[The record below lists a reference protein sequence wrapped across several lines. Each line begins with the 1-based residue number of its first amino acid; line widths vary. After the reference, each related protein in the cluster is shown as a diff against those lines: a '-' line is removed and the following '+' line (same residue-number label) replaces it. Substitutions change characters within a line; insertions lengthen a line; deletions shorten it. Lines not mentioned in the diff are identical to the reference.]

1 MNLDRALPGIIHP
14 VVLLS
19 AFAVLWFLCLFCI
32 FPIGLGAV
40 DPKTGAPLTPR
51 LGMKMLCATVMATL
65 LWLAFYLAIRFGW
78 LDL

>member
-1 MNLDRALPGIIHP
+1 MDGIVSGIIHP

-40 DPKTGAPLTPR
+40 DAETGAPLKPR
-51 LGMKMLCATVMATL
+51 LGMKMLCATGLATV
-65 LWLAFYLAIRFGW
+65 LWLGFYAAIHFGW
-78 LDL
+78 VDL

>member
-1 MNLDRALPGIIHP
+1 MDKALPGIIHP

-40 DPKTGAPLTPR
+40 DPQTGAPLKPK
-51 LGMKMLCATVMATL
+51 LKLKMLCATIIATV
-65 LWLAFYLAIRFGW
+65 LWLGFYLAIRVGW
-78 LDL
+78 IDL

>member
-1 MNLDRALPGIIHP
+1 MTISHLLHY
-14 VVLLS
+14 VVLFS
-19 AFAVLWFLCLFCI
+19 AAAVLWFLCLFCI

-40 DPKTGAPLTPR
+40 DPKTGAPLKPR
-51 LGMKMLCATVMATL
+51 LGMKMLCATLIAAL

>member
-1 MNLDRALPGIIHP
+1 MNLDRTVAVILHP

-40 DPKTGAPLTPR
+40 DPKTGAPLAPR
-51 LGMKMLCATVMATL
+51 LGMKVLCATVMASL
-65 LWLAFYLAIRFGW
+65 LWLAFYLAIRLGW
-78 LDL
+78 LNL